1 MLHACSHSLDSNQY
15 YTQPVLKQTDSK
27 ERWKSKT
34 AKRLQLILFD
44 KCSLIYWNKIYVG
57 CLCSTAATSAR
68 GMGSPY
74 QGGVAVV
81 GGGLPAFSQS
91 TGNGSSLQQWQLAAL
106 LGYESHLVQ
115 LFNTTGDKCGKA

>member
-1 MLHACSHSLDSNQY
+1 MLHARSHSLDSNQY

-57 CLCSTAATSAR
+57 C
-68 GMGSPY
+68 
-74 QGGVAVV
+74 
-81 GGGLPAFSQS
+81 
-91 TGNGSSLQQWQLAAL
+91 SL
-106 LGYESHLVQ
+106 
-115 LFNTTGDKCGKA
+115 